1 MCISYYLGH
10 HIHANIVTRQHFA
23 AAMRRSITS
32 KFQSFRGSLV
42 CFGAMQATVL
52 IALLVVASLSL
63 CLARKSVLVCPNL
76 TGEPTISDI
85 MTNLIPNDA
94 VFPAEI
100 VSRLHNQGYNISSL
114 LSSVDTALKFSFPL
128 TSLFSDGQFTV
139 DYAAAGNLYT
149 FNDIRFVYKRHPALD
164 LICAGNYN
172 GYLGFLCDCDDM
184 SGLDAAVPSGCV
196 KSALCSDKTVAAGQC
211 ILPWNPFQD
220 GCLMIDI
227 NSDSSADNDALIQ
240 RSVEYRR
247 VVPTLYD
254 IWRSLAGADADSRSY
269 TKHNA
274 FFAPDHPIAKLQH
287 AVETHV
293 IPALRYVPLYAV
305 NLVLGY
311 IVVSN
316 ARDLADSPIVQ
327 VLMQG
332 VYGLLLA
339 FIVLAYILYRLAT
352 IGLYPVYPSLNL
364 HALIAH
370 K

>member
-1 MCISYYLGH
+1 MCITYPLSYD
-10 HIHANIVTRQHFA
+10 IHANIVTKQHFA
-23 AAMRRSITS
+23 AAMSRSIMS
-32 KFQSFRGSLV
+32 KFQSFPGSLV
-42 CFGAMQATVL
+42 CFREMQSTVL
-52 IALLVVASLSL
+52 IAMLVVASLSL

-85 MTNLIPNDA
+85 MTNLIPGDA
-94 VFPAEI
+94 VFPVEI

-149 FNDIRFVYKRHPALD
+149 FNDIRFVYKRYRALD

-172 GYLGFLCDCDDM
+172 GYLGFLCDCDDDV

-211 ILPWNPFQD
+211 VLSWNPFQD

-227 NSDSSADNDALIQ
+227 NSDSSAGNDAQIQ

-254 IWRSLAGADADSRSY
+254 VWRSLAGADADSRSY
-269 TKHNA
+269 TKHNT

-287 AVETHV
+287 AVETYV

-311 IVVSN
+311 VVVSN

-339 FIVLAYILYRLAT
+339 FIVLAYVLYR
-352 IGLYPVYPSLNL
+352 
-364 HALIAH
+364 
-370 K
+370 